1 MDAIIYQKA
10 TSINDSTQVV
20 WGIVTEPIEM
30 EQDEVYQVSPDVTV
44 ITTGPATGL
53 VVNPGKSDDP

>member
-1 MDAIIYQKA
+1 
-10 TSINDSTQVV
+10 
-20 WGIVTEPIEM
+20 M
-30 EQDEVYQVSPDVTV
+30 EYDEVYQVSPDVTV